1 MVLGSNI
8 GDNPRLDPPSRA
20 DVLSNI
26 MSGNGMLVSG
36 MHSYERSLTQHE
48 LSRSLL
54 SLSPAIDV
62 RSQTHSQDVAPI
74 LVGTMT
80 TRLAGAFSQSHRH
93 TSQAPAAFNSNS
105 PRAW

>member
-1 MVLGSNI
+1 
-8 GDNPRLDPPSRA
+8 
-20 DVLSNI
+20 
-26 MSGNGMLVSG
+26 
-36 MHSYERSLTQHE
+36 MHSYGRSLTQHE
-48 LSRSLL
+48 LSISLL

-80 TRLAGAFSQSHRH
+80 TRLAGAFFAGAFSQSH
-93 TSQAPAAFNSNS
+93 SQAQAPAAFNSNS